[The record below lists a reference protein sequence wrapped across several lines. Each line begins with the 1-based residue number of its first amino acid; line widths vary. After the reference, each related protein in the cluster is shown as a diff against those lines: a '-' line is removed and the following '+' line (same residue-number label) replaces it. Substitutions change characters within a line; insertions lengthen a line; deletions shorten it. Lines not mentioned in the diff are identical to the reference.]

1 MSAKLSK
8 LVVLASGN
16 GSNLGAILAACAD
29 GTLAAHVAFVVVNR
43 KTARA
48 LDRAESAGVPS
59 LYHPLK
65 WYLDTG
71 RTRED
76 YDAELAAQVRRY
88 APDWVILAGWMH
100 ILSSAF
106 LAQFPGRVINLHP
119 ALPGQ
124 FPGIDAIE
132 RAFEAFGRG
141 EITETGVMI
150 HYVPD
155 AGVDTGPTIVTV
167 RVPILASDTLES
179 LTERMHAAEH
189 KLLIETLKSLLGAKD

>member
-1 MSAKLSK
+1 MTAK

-29 GTLAAHVAFVVVNR
+29 GSLDAKVVFVVVNR

-48 LDRAESAGVPS
+48 LDRAEAAGVPA

-88 APDWVILAGWMH
+88 APDWVVLAGWMH
-100 ILSSAF
+100 ILSPAF
-106 LAQFPGRVINLHP
+106 LGQFPGRVINLHP

-124 FPGIDAIE
+124 FPGVEAIA

-155 AGVDTGPTIVTV
+155 AGVDTGPAIATV
-167 RVPILASDTLES
+167 RVPITATDTLDS

-189 KLLIETLKSLLGAKD
+189 KLLIETLKGLVG